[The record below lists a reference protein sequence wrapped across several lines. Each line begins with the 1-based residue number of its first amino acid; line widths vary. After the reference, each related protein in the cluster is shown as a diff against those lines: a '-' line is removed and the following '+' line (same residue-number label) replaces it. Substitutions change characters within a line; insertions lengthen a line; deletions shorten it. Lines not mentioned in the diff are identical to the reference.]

1 MPKKISL
8 KQFLM
13 RTGYFRNAEECISA
27 IRKGEV
33 TLNGA
38 MLDNPN
44 HYFNPKKNIVQYK
57 SQKIKP
63 VKKMYFALNKPHGFI
78 CQKSPGEKSIYDLLE
93 SPKLPKPHA
102 SSLFAVGR
110 LDKDTEGLMIIT
122 NDGKLS
128 DRLAKPEKNVSK
140 TYLAELEKPISQEQ
154 ISRMENGIEII
165 VGGKPYKTKPCTIKS
180 ISDKKLE
187 ITIYEGKK
195 RQIRKMLE
203 AAGSSVSLLRRIAIG
218 GLELGDLKAGHL
230 KEFQREEIYKRLFDG
245 PKENRTPA
253 PTL

>member
-13 RTGYFRNAEECISA
+13 RTGYFKNYEECVSA
-27 IRKGEV
+27 IRKKEI

-38 MLDNPN
+38 AIDNPN
-44 HYFNPKKNIVQYK
+44 HYFNPKKYVVKCKNERL
-57 SQKIKP
+57 KP

-93 SPKLPKPHA
+93 SLKLPKPHA

-140 TYLAELEKPISQEQ
+140 TYLAEL
-154 ISRMENGIEII
+154 
-165 VGGKPYKTKPCTIKS
+165 
-180 ISDKKLE
+180 
-187 ITIYEGKK
+187 
-195 RQIRKMLE
+195 
-203 AAGSSVSLLRRIAIG
+203 
-218 GLELGDLKAGHL
+218 
-230 KEFQREEIYKRLFDG
+230 
-245 PKENRTPA
+245 
-253 PTL
+253 